1 MKLAKLNPS
10 DATEAAKHAREKST
24 VLLPLKF
31 QDLEASQSDLTISNA
46 SADRSMG
53 IKEASEEASEHVII
67 QSESSEHSG
76 IQSESSKG
84 STEHVRILFESSE
97 QDGIQSES
105 LFSSP
110 FVDQMSKDVNYI
122 MNIPYPL
129 DSISSEEPIAVEDP
143 HVDKTITEK
152 TIVKSPGE
160 KDGFKTAT
168 DGLPVCHATIL
179 PSMEH
184 RTWICTTPVHEECRD
199 NETSLG
205 PQRGGLINPATN
217 GSGTV
222 YWDRAAGQFRL
233 LPDMSRTLK
242 VSTHSSGNVLSAL
255 PVKKVPGHEACG
267 QGLLTVVGG
276 QNRSSLGKSPIISS
290 VNVEP
295 SLLEGP
301 LRLMPS
307 NRNIGKENSLELM
320 VDDANQHMLRLSS
333 NQSGLS
339 VGRSLSIL
347 GAPRTMPRSIL
358 LSRFTPS

>member
-10 DATEAAKHAREKST
+10 DATEAAKHAREKSS

-31 QDLEASQSDLTISNA
+31 QDLEASQSDFDSSISYA
-46 SADRSMG
+46 SADRSLG
-53 IKEASEEASEHVII
+53 IMEASEHFII
-67 QSESSEHSG
+67 QSESCD
-76 IQSESSKG
+76 G
-84 STEHVRILFESSE
+84 STEHVRIQFESCE
-97 QDGIQSES
+97 RDGIQSES
-105 LFSSP
+105 FIPSP
-110 FVDQMSKDVNYI
+110 AVDQMSKDVNNI
-122 MNIPYPL
+122 MNIPYHL
-129 DSISSEEPIAVEDP
+129 GSMLSEEPKAMENP
-143 HVDKTITEK
+143 HVDKTIIEK
-152 TIVKSPGE
+152 TLGKSPDE

-184 RTWICTTPVHEECRD
+184 RTWICTTPVHEECKVARD

-205 PQRGGLINPATN
+205 LQRGGLINPATN

-222 YWDRAAGQFRL
+222 YWDRAAGKFRL

-242 VSTHSSGNVLSAL
+242 VSTHPSGNVLSAL
-255 PVKKVPGHEACG
+255 PVKKVPGHQAYS

-276 QNRSSLGKSPIISS
+276 QNGTSLGKSPIISS

-295 SLLEGP
+295 SLVEGP
-301 LRLMPS
+301 LRLIPS
-307 NRNIGKENSLELM
+307 NRNIGKENSLELT
-320 VDDANQHMLRLSS
+320 VDDSHQHMLRLSR